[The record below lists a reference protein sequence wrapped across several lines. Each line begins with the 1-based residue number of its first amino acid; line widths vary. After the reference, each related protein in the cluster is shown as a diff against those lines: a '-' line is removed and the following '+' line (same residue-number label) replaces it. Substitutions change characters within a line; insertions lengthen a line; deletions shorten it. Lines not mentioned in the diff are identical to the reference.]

1 MYPQRVHSTC
11 SARLWAAV
19 ILVVATAASVRAETG
34 YDAWLRYA
42 PLPAPI
48 VARVGSVPRSVTLLG
63 DSPVL
68 RSARD
73 ELTRG
78 LSSMLST
85 PITTNT
91 ALPRTSTI
99 LLGTLERIRPLV
111 PGAPAAADL
120 DRRRL
125 LAGDG
130 NRTRPD
136 DVHRR
141 WSERTRRA
149 VWRIRAAAA
158 HRPRRRRLT
167 TE

>member
-1 MYPQRVHSTC
+1 MYPQRVNSTW

-19 ILVVATAASVRAETG
+19 ILVMATATSVRAETG

-48 VARVGSVPRSVTLLG
+48 VTRVGSVPRSVTLLG

-78 LSSMLST
+78 LSSDLST

-99 LLGTLERIRPLV
+99 LLGTLERVRPLV
-111 PGAPAAADL
+111 PGVPVPLELTDEGFWLGTATV
-120 DRRRL
+120 RGQTMFIV
-125 LAGDG
+125 AG
-130 NRTRPD
+130 PD
-136 DVHRR
+136 
-141 WSERTRRA
+141 ERG
-149 VWRIRAAAA
+149 
-158 HRPRRRRLT
+158 
-167 TE
+167 

>member
-19 ILVVATAASVRAETG
+19 ILVVATAASARAETG
-34 YDAWLRYA
+34 YDAWLRYP

-48 VARVGSVPRSVTLLG
+48 VTRVGSVPRSVTLLG

-78 LSSMLST
+78 LSSMFST

-99 LLGTLERIRPLV
+99 LIGTLERIRPLV

-120 DRRRL
+120 TDEGFWLGTATVRGQTMLIVAGPNERGVLYGAFVRSDQRR
-125 LAGDG
+125 
-130 NRTRPD
+130 
-136 DVHRR
+136 
-141 WSERTRRA
+141 
-149 VWRIRAAAA
+149 
-158 HRPRRRRLT
+158 
-167 TE
+167 

>member
-1 MYPQRVHSTC
+1 MYPQRVNSTW
-11 SARLWAAV
+11 STGLWAAV
-19 ILVVATAASVRAETG
+19 ILVVVTAASVHAETG

-48 VARVGSVPRSVTLLG
+48 VARVGSVPGSVTLLG

-73 ELTRG
+73 ELARG

-85 PITTNT
+85 KITTNT

-111 PGAPAAADL
+111 PGAPPAADL
-120 DRRRL
+120 TD
-125 LAGDG
+125 DG
-130 NRTRPD
+130 FWLGT
-136 DVHRR
+136 
-141 WSERTRRA
+141 A
-149 VWRIRAAAA
+149 
-158 HRPRRRRLT
+158 
-167 TE
+167 